1 MSRFRASA
9 TIAAA
14 TVAVFV
20 MVLMLTLLFVTLQVT
35 LQGIQATLVIAG
47 LTLPTRDLFVGSNV
61 ATSAMALLAVLGL
74 IGGGPLIPAPS
85 SVARYGSFPFLS
97 CYSSRSGHRQSPQA
111 SRLAADRLRARSGVS
126 IAIW

>member
-20 MVLMLTLLFVTLQVT
+20 MVRMLTLLFVTV
-35 LQGIQATLVIAG
+35 QGIQATLVIGG

-74 IGGGPLIPAPS
+74 VGGGPLIPAPS
-85 SVARYGSFPFLS
+85 SVAR
-97 CYSSRSGHRQSPQA
+97 C
-111 SRLAADRLRARSGVS
+111 
-126 IAIW
+126 